1 MKFGMQFTKDDLNV
15 ILKGLDNL
23 DTYEANEIHSRI
35 SGLIRNAEHRVETD
49 DGVYKTLPVDKI
61 IKIVSVSGDR
71 MHSELEEIGKEE
83 CPDCNGTGKEV
94 EWV

>member
-61 IKIVSVSGDR
+61 I
-71 MHSELEEIGKEE
+71 
-83 CPDCNGTGKEV
+83 
-94 EWV
+94 